1 MTECIIPL
9 SGNETIRDTLTYEY
23 KYTYYDYISINT
35 MKMFVVRRYWNM
47 VSIYIYICCHAHMY
61 ICILLCVYMHFVCVC
76 GHALYSGILERLR
89 LHFAEAFGPSRFGGK
104 MFVRSRFPMAFSQM
118 NDRLLEMEAGAG
130 GLRRL
135 WYA

>member
-47 VSIYIYICCHAHMY
+47 VSLYIYIY
-61 ICILLCVYMHFVCVC
+61 LLSCTYVYMHITVCIYALCVCVVMHYTVAYLNDFVCT
-76 GHALYSGILERLR
+76 L
-89 LHFAEAFGPSRFGGK
+89 
-104 MFVRSRFPMAFSQM
+104 Q
-118 NDRLLEMEAGAG
+118 
-130 GLRRL
+130 RRL
-135 WYA
+135 VHRGLEAKCLFALVSQWPSHR